1 MSDPRSAPNQ
11 PNLIVHADW
20 GSHSAK
26 RWMAK
31 AELVG
36 TTYQVKPPERVGDL
50 ANYLQRMKSMTVSG
64 GSILLGFDF
73 PIGLPY
79 AYAQQAEIE
88 NFLDWLPQLG
98 HGKWREFYRVAET
111 TDQIS
116 IYRPFYP
123 YRPGGT
129 TRQQLLEKLGFQ
141 SIDVLRRECEKSPP
155 LMRPAAPLFWTLGP
169 QQVGKA
175 ALNGWE
181 KLIIPG
187 LKDRTHDI
195 VIWPFSGKMPE
206 LIQPGRIIITE
217 TYPALYLH
225 QLQLVNLNRR
235 FSKRRQI
242 DRVEAAKRLI
252 QFAKVNSIEIHPKLK
267 SQLQGGFG
275 SGDNGDDLFDAVV
288 GIFGMLQFFIR
299 KVHLPEPSNTIQT
312 QIEGWILGL
321 PPDQVI
327 V

>member
-1 MSDPRSAPNQ
+1 
-11 PNLIVHADW
+11 
-20 GSHSAK
+20 
-26 RWMAK
+26 
-31 AELVG
+31 
-36 TTYQVKPPERVGDL
+36 
-50 ANYLQRMKSMTVSG
+50 MTVSG

-79 AYAQQAEIE
+79 AYAQQAGIG

-98 HGKWREFYRVAET
+98 HQKWRDFYRVAET
-111 TDQIS
+111 ADQIS

-129 TRQQLLEKLGFQ
+129 SRQQLLEKLGFQ
-141 SIDVLRRECEKSPP
+141 SIDALRRECEKSPP
-155 LMRPAAPLFWTLGP
+155 LMRPAAPLFWTLGA

-175 ALNGWE
+175 AINGWE
-181 KLIIPG
+181 KIIVPG
-187 LKDRTHDI
+187 LKNPNLDI
-195 VIWPFSGKMPE
+195 VLWPFSGSMSE
-206 LIQPGRIIITE
+206 LIHPGKIIIAE
-217 TYPALYLH
+217 IYPAQYLH
-225 QLQLVNLNRR
+225 QLCLITPKRR
-235 FSKRRQI
+235 FSKRQQS
-242 DRVEAAKRLI
+242 DRVGAAKKLF
-252 QFAKVNSIEIHPKLK
+252 QFAGLNSIEIHPVLE
-267 SQLQGGFG
+267 SQMQVGFG

-299 KVHLPEPSNTIQT
+299 KVRLPEPSNTIQT